1 MLLVFIG
8 VGKRILSF
16 KEIGKGF
23 IPFLGATIT
32 SGLLTFYGWKLALQL
47 YPQYND
53 LLNGFT
59 YNGHS
64 YIAGFVSLT
73 IAICFVFYQ
82 LFSDVKKTMNHYV
95 APLFIWLLLN
105 CGLAIGLKGAGFL
118 IIPVFFGLIAFG
130 FFILTQKSNTLLNLI
145 CSIPALLIIAPFI
158 QMFPIGLGLKVLFG
172 SAILTALTFGLL
184 VPVFGDYTKKG
195 RWSLLFFVL
204 SGVFFA
210 KAHVTSGYELG
221 KAKSNSLLYIYNAE
235 TKKANWV
242 TYDTNLDDWT
252 KSYLGNQPKS
262 ADFMQAVPLFSKY
275 NSGFT
280 YAAEAPVKE
289 LATPTIEFLKDEIVG
304 NQRELKI
311 KITPNRNVN
320 RYDIFASEEMI
331 LNNFKANEV
340 QSIGQK
346 GTKYERKRG
355 KKILSYYVVANEALE
370 MEFSIDATAPFE
382 MELLESSFDLMRNQL
397 FPMIKRQNW
406 MMPTPFVLNDAVVIQ
421 KKIVPTPVVKTV
433 VKKVIE
439 STPVQDSIS
448 ETIPEIEPEKPK
460 VP

>member
-1 MLLVFIG
+1 
-8 VGKRILSF
+8 
-16 KEIGKGF
+16 
-23 IPFLGATIT
+23 
-32 SGLLTFYGWKLALQL
+32 
-47 YPQYND
+47 
-53 LLNGFT
+53 
-59 YNGHS
+59 
-64 YIAGFVSLT
+64 
-73 IAICFVFYQ
+73 
-82 LFSDVKKTMNHYV
+82 
-95 APLFIWLLLN
+95 
-105 CGLAIGLKGAGFL
+105 
-118 IIPVFFGLIAFG
+118 
-130 FFILTQKSNTLLNLI
+130 
-145 CSIPALLIIAPFI
+145 
-158 QMFPIGLGLKVLFG
+158 
-172 SAILTALTFGLL
+172 
-184 VPVFGDYTKKG
+184 
-195 RWSLLFFVL
+195 
-204 SGVFFA
+204 
-210 KAHVTSGYELG
+210 
-221 KAKSNSLLYIYNAE
+221 
-235 TKKANWV
+235 V

-280 YAAEAPVKE
+280 YAAEAPVKDI
-289 LATPTIEFLKDEIVG
+289 ATPTIEFLKDEIVG

-331 LNNFKANEV
+331 LNNFKANGV
-340 QSIGQK
+340 QAIGQK
-346 GTKYERKRG
+346 GAQYERKRG
-355 KKILSYYVVANEALE
+355 QKILSYYVVANEALE

-448 ETIPEIEPEKPK
+448 EPKPEIEPEKPK